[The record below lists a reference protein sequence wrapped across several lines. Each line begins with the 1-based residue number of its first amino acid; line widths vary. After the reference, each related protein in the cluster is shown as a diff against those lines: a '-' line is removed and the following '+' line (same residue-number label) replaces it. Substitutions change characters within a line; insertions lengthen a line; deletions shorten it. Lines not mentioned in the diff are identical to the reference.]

1 MRSEWSVRN
10 VPIDRVEF
18 TVTETLEAGGPKS
31 AETKKF
37 VLPNSWIVNY
47 EDDKYALRYTNPIDV
62 ESTMAV
68 MPMLSGENGF
78 RMAHVL
84 GAVQKIAD
92 NMANRSDEHYYRN
105 LIGALDKVGLNKFI
119 RLVLEDENARH
130 ADDRIY
136 SLIETAD
143 KCRDQIVLC
152 LMGNSGIGK
161 TEAIERFAK
170 DHGRNVVHIVASQI
184 LPSEVS
190 GMTMPNQETHTMDVF
205 DHARLGHMR
214 DGDILF
220 FDELLKG
227 QQQVLNACLTLI
239 QERRMMSGRKL
250 PDILIVAAT
259 NPLQSPG
266 QLPLEI
272 RQRFMFVSVQW
283 NKVTWTNYMV
293 KLGFDRRSLKNLA
306 DHLEI
311 IQKNSNT
318 RTDSARWN
326 ILTPRSATKLCLW
339 LRASDMSPEV
349 DAYIL
354 SEFGA
359 EASRDILEAVK
370 GRETEDPQEQVASKI
385 IELVGNA
392 SVAHP
397 EELPVIKELR
407 KNIIDSAES
416 IRSEGCKDM
425 SALID
430 MLQKLPEWEEV
441 KIALASTTIDGE
453 SMKVHESE
461 W

>member
-1 MRSEWSVRN
+1 MASEILSNITVRN
-10 VPIDRVEF
+10 ADEFRLEIRWSYRSADRIEEGIYHLPRTQIVKDDDGYWMQYDRGFKTRLSTMIEGSVPIIYESLY
-18 TVTETLEAGGPKS
+18 TVLN
-31 AETKKF
+31 F
-37 VLPNSWIVNY
+37 
-47 EDDKYALRYTNPIDV
+47 
-62 ESTMAV
+62 
-68 MPMLSGENGF
+68 ML
-78 RMAHVL
+78 AHVVSVMDRIAYDKMIAL
-84 GAVQKIAD
+84 LKRTGEEGYTKIIMD
-92 NMANRSDEHYYRN
+92 SRETTTN
-105 LIGALDKVGLNKFI
+105 
-119 RLVLEDENARH
+119 
-130 ADDRIY
+130 DRIY
-136 SLIETAD
+136 GLIEAAD

-152 LMGNSGIGK
+152 LMGNPGIGK
-161 TEAIERFAK
+161 TEAVERFAK
-170 DHGRNVVHIVASQI
+170 DHGRNVVHIIASQI

-239 QERRMMSGRKL
+239 QERRLMSGKKL
-250 PDILIVAAT
+250 PDVLIIAAA

-272 RQRFMFVSVQW
+272 RQRFMFVDVEW
-283 NKVTWTNYMV
+283 NKATWTDYMV
-293 KLGFDRRSLKNLA
+293 GLGFDRRSLKNLA
-306 DHLEI
+306 ERLEI
-311 IQKNSNT
+311 IQRNSNT

-339 LRASDMSPEV
+339 LRASDMSDEV
-349 DAYIL
+349 DSYIN

-359 EASRDILEAVK
+359 EASSVILEAVK
-370 GRETEDPQEQVASKI
+370 GTAHEDPQEQVASKI
-385 IELVGNA
+385 IELVSNA
-392 SVAHP
+392 SVEHP

-407 KNIIDSAES
+407 KNIIDKAED
-416 IRSEGCKDM
+416 IRSEGCTNM

-441 KIALASTTIDGE
+441 KIALASTKMDSE
-453 SMKVHESE
+453 SMKVHENE

>member
-1 MRSEWSVRN
+1 MASEIISNITVRN
-10 VPIDRVEF
+10 ADEFRLKITWSYRSADRVEEGVYHLPRTKIIKDDDGYWMQYGRSF
-18 TVTETLEAGGPKS
+18 KTRLSTMVENGVPIIYESLHTVLNFMLAHIVSVMDRIMYDKMIALLKRHGEEGYTKIIMDRD
-31 AETKKF
+31 ETK
-37 VLPNSWIVNY
+37 P
-47 EDDKYALRYTNPIDV
+47 
-62 ESTMAV
+62 
-68 MPMLSGENGF
+68 G
-78 RMAHVL
+78 
-84 GAVQKIAD
+84 
-92 NMANRSDEHYYRN
+92 
-105 LIGALDKVGLNKFI
+105 
-119 RLVLEDENARH
+119 
-130 ADDRIY
+130 DRIY
-136 SLIETAD
+136 SLIEAAD

-152 LMGNSGIGK
+152 LMGNPGIGK
-161 TEAIERFAK
+161 TEAVERFAK
-170 DHGRNVVHIVASQI
+170 DHGRKVVHIIASQI

-205 DHARLGHMR
+205 DHARLGHMK

-239 QERRMMSGRKL
+239 QERRLMSGKKL
-250 PDILIVAAT
+250 PDVLIVAAA

-272 RQRFMFVSVQW
+272 RQRFMFVDVRW
-283 NKVTWTNYMV
+283 NKATWTDYMV

-306 DHLEI
+306 EHLEI

-339 LRASDMSPEV
+339 LRASGMSDEV
-349 DAYIL
+349 DSYIN
-354 SEFGA
+354 SEFGS
-359 EASRDILEAVK
+359 EAASVILEAVK
-370 GRETEDPQEQVASKI
+370 DAAYEDPQKQVASKI
-385 IELVGNA
+385 IELVSNA
-392 SVAHP
+392 SVEHP

-407 KNIIDSAES
+407 KDIIDSAES
-416 IRSEGCKDM
+416 IRNEEFTVTDM

-441 KIALASTTIDGE
+441 KIALASTRIDDE
-453 SMKVHESE
+453 NMNVHESE

>member
-1 MRSEWSVRN
+1 MASEIISNITIRNADEYRLRITWSYRSA
-10 VPIDRVEF
+10 DRVEEGVYHLPRTQIVKDNDGYWMQYGRSF
-18 TVTETLEAGGPKS
+18 
-31 AETKKF
+31 KKK
-37 VLPNSWIVNY
+37 LG
-47 EDDKYALRYTNPIDV
+47 T
-62 ESTMAV
+62 TMANGVPIIYESLHTVLNFMREYVDSV
-68 MPMLSGENGF
+68 MDRIMYDKMIALLKRHGEEGY
-78 RMAHVL
+78 A
-84 GAVQKIAD
+84 KIIMD
-92 NMANRSDEHYYRN
+92 NHETMTH
-105 LIGALDKVGLNKFI
+105 
-119 RLVLEDENARH
+119 
-130 ADDRIY
+130 DRIY
-136 SLIETAD
+136 GLIEAAD

-161 TEAIERFAK
+161 TEAVERFAK
-170 DHGRNVVHIVASQI
+170 DHDRNVVHIVASQI

-239 QERRMMSGRKL
+239 QERRLMSGRKL
-250 PDILIVAAT
+250 PDVLIVAAT

-272 RQRFMFVSVQW
+272 RQRFMFVNVKW
-283 NKVTWTNYMV
+283 NKATWTDYMV

-306 DHLEI
+306 DHLET

-339 LRASDMSPEV
+339 LRASGMSSEV
-349 DAYIL
+349 DTYIL

-359 EASRDILEAVK
+359 EASSVILEAVK
-370 GRETEDPQEQVASKI
+370 DTASVDPQEQVASKI
-385 IELVGNA
+385 IELVSNA
-392 SVAHP
+392 SVEHP

-407 KNIIDSAES
+407 KDIIDKAED
-416 IRSEGCKDM
+416 IRSDGCTNM

-430 MLQKLPEWEEV
+430 MLQKLPEWEEM
-441 KIALASTTIDGE
+441 KIALASTKMDDE
-453 SMKVHESE
+453 SMKMQENAY
-461 W
+461 